1 MNNQKLAGPSG
12 QARRHSQYLRALRE
26 CRSID
31 VFLGLFLVKKNFG
44 EKNIIDEKKFFGSK
58 NINSAETL
66 MSPKHKPCQRATFP
80 EGP

>member
-44 EKNIIDEKKFFGSK
+44 EKKMMKKNFLDQKFFWLF
-58 NINSAETL
+58 I
-66 MSPKHKPCQRATFP
+66 
-80 EGP
+80 